1 LIGLPAPWN
10 ERSVF
15 HWGLAHL
22 SRVTRHFFSGQS
34 AVDSRKSPNVILAY
48 RGRFQSK
55 VCNTYDTIKGRHHNR
70 PFSIPSHL

>member
-34 AVDSRKSPNVILAY
+34 AVGSQQSSNVVPN
-48 RGRFQSK
+48 
-55 VCNTYDTIKGRHHNR
+55 
-70 PFSIPSHL
+70 